1 MQLKIR
7 IMLADDH
14 ALLRAGLKLL
24 LQKNPLMEVVGEAAD
39 GIQTVKLFEQL
50 EPDILILDI
59 TLPLMD
65 GIECLKEIKARKPQA
80 RIIVVTMH
88 EDEEYIKKIIHYG
101 ASGYVPKSA
110 VDYEL
115 FNAIDTVMRGYT
127 YLRPQETQLF
137 LRGFYNSQE
146 TDNDPYSPYQ
156 LFSVRE
162 REVLRLLVRGHSL
175 SEIGEEISLSVKT
188 VDTYKTRIMTKL
200 KATRKSELVTY
211 ALKYKLLADE

>member
-1 MQLKIR
+1 MQQKIR

-39 GIQTVKLFEQL
+39 GIETVKLYEQL
-50 EPDILILDI
+50 MPDLLILDI

-65 GIECLKEIKARKPQA
+65 GIECLKEIKARTPQA
-80 RIIVVTMH
+80 RILVVTMH
-88 EDEEYIKKIIHYG
+88 EDEEYIKKIIHSG

-110 VDYEL
+110 VDQEL
-115 FNAIDTVMRGYT
+115 FTAINTVMQGYT

-137 LRGFYNSQE
+137 LRGFYNKTEDES
-146 TDNDPYSPYQ
+146 DPQSPYQ

-175 SEIGEEISLSVKT
+175 SEIGEEINLSVKT
-188 VDTYKTRIMTKL
+188 VDTYKSRIMTKL
-200 KATRKSELVTY
+200 NANRKSELVTY
-211 ALKYKLLADE
+211 ALKYKLLAD

>member
-1 MQLKIR
+1 MQQNIR

-24 LQKNPLMEVVGEAAD
+24 LEKKPLMKVVGEAAD
-39 GIQTVKLFEQL
+39 GIQTVKLYEQL
-50 EPDILILDI
+50 APDILILDI

-65 GIECLKEIKARKPQA
+65 GIECLKEIKARNPQA

-88 EDEEYIKKIIHYG
+88 EDEDYIKKIIHSG

-110 VDYEL
+110 VDQEL
-115 FNAIDTVMRGYT
+115 FNAIDTVMQGYT

-137 LRGFYNSQE
+137 LHGFYEKTEN
-146 TDNDPYSPYQ
+146 DNDPYSPFQ

-162 REVLRLLVRGHSL
+162 REVLRLFVRGHSL
-175 SEIGEEISLSVKT
+175 SEIAEEINLSVKT
-188 VDTYKTRIMTKL
+188 IDTYKSRIMTKL
-200 KATRKSELVTY
+200 HANRKSELVTY
-211 ALKYKLLADE
+211 ALKYKLLAD

>member
-1 MQLKIR
+1 MQQKIR

-14 ALLRAGLKLL
+14 ALLRAGLQLL
-24 LQKNPLMEVVGEAAD
+24 LQKNPLMEVVGQAAD
-39 GIQTVKLFEQL
+39 GFQTVKLYEQL
-50 EPDILILDI
+50 VPDILILDI

-65 GIECLKEIKARKPQA
+65 GIECLKEIKARDPKA

-88 EDEEYIKKIIHYG
+88 EDEDYINKIFQSG

-110 VDYEL
+110 VDHEL
-115 FNAIDTVMRGYT
+115 FNAIDTVMQGYT
-127 YLRPQETQLF
+127 YLRPQETQVL
-137 LRGFYNSQE
+137 LRGFYNASE
-146 TDNDPYSPYQ
+146 IEKDPYSPYN

-188 VDTYKTRIMTKL
+188 VDTYKSRIMTKL
-200 KATRKSELVTY
+200 NATRKSELVTY